1 MESGGDQLVTFFI
14 SVILARLLGPEKY
27 GTMATMLIFIAV
39 ANVVIQNGFQTALI
53 QKKKV
58 DGTDL
63 SSVFWTGLIISAVIY
78 AVIFAASPFIA
89 DFFDDADI
97 TPMLRVLSLIL
108 FFGAV
113 TSVEIAIAARS
124 MNFRVQ
130 CSSTITA
137 DIISG
142 AFGIAAAFKGLGT
155 WALVIQQ
162 LMKNLVLM
170 LLMYVRLK
178 WRPELKISAARLK
191 ELFDYG
197 WKVLVS
203 GLIDTAYTNIYTP
216 FISVLYDA
224 SMVGYYNRGNQFPQV
239 IVNSMAATMQA
250 VMLPAFS
257 TLQDEKKQAGRM
269 LRRAVKLSSFV
280 MFPVLFGIAATADS
294 IVMVLLGESWMPAVP
309 LIRLCCLSYSVWHIH
324 VANLQAI
331 NANGRSDI
339 YLKLEIIKKLI
350 GILVLILSIRTGII
364 GMIFMKAAF
373 DYICTFING
382 WPNKKII
389 GYGPFD
395 QWADILPEFLLS
407 AGMFTIVTAVEFMY
421 TGSYSFYGNA
431 AALEGAN
438 CILLLLIQVVTGAAV
453 YFAAALIFRMESL
466 RYLIETIELLVKR
479 KL

>member
-1 MESGGDQLVTFFI
+1 
-14 SVILARLLGPEKY
+14 
-27 GTMATMLIFIAV
+27 
-39 ANVVIQNGFQTALI
+39 
-53 QKKKV
+53 
-58 DGTDL
+58 
-63 SSVFWTGLIISAVIY
+63 
-78 AVIFAASPFIA
+78 
-89 DFFDDADI
+89 
-97 TPMLRVLSLIL
+97 
-108 FFGAV
+108 
-113 TSVEIAIAARS
+113 
-124 MNFRVQ
+124 
-130 CSSTITA
+130 
-137 DIISG
+137 
-142 AFGIAAAFKGLGT
+142 
-155 WALVIQQ
+155 
-162 LMKNLVLM
+162 
-170 LLMYVRLK
+170 
-178 WRPELKISAARLK
+178 
-191 ELFDYG
+191 
-197 WKVLVS
+197 
-203 GLIDTAYTNIYTP
+203 
-216 FISVLYDA
+216 
-224 SMVGYYNRGNQFPQV
+224 
-239 IVNSMAATMQA
+239 
-250 VMLPAFS
+250 
-257 TLQDEKKQAGRM
+257 M

-407 AGMFTIVTAVEFMY
+407 AGMFTIVTAVEFIY

-431 AALEGAN
+431 AALEGIN
-438 CILLLLIQVVTGAAV
+438 CILLLCIQVVTGAAV